1 VCLDTAQ
8 LRREEAFMEASRCEV
23 LIVDD
28 HLAARRGME
37 LLLRDA
43 GLGVTVAPDHPDQA
57 VAELRKGGH
66 DVALVEIR
74 RCRGDGLALA
84 RAALEAL
91 DGAGTPV
98 VLCTGYG
105 APPGPLRAA
114 AGLGAPGLVLTSSP
128 VATLVEAL
136 RAVAGGGRFVDPCV
150 AALIAETAA
159 ARRVAGLSPRERQVL
174 ELLVDGY
181 QGPEIAERLF
191 LSLETVRT
199 HVRNAVGKLGARTR
213 VQAAAMVA
221 CEREE
226 GRTSTTA

>member
-1 VCLDTAQ
+1 
-8 LRREEAFMEASRCEV
+8 MEASRCEV

-43 GLGVTVAPDHPDQA
+43 GFGVTVGPDHPEQA

-74 RCRGDGLALA
+74 RRRGDGVALA
-84 RAALEAL
+84 RAALASV
-91 DGAGTPV
+91 GGGTRL

-105 APPGPLRAA
+105 APAAPLRAA
-114 AGLGAPGLVLTSSP
+114 ARLGAPGLVLMSSP

-136 RAVAGGGRFVDPCV
+136 RTVAGGGGFVDPCV
-150 AALIAETAA
+150 APLIAETAGA
-159 ARRVAGLSPRERQVL
+159 KLVAGLSPRERQVL

-181 QGPEIAERLF
+181 QGPEIAARLF

-199 HVRNAVGKLGARTR
+199 HIRNAVTKLGARTR

-226 GRTSTTA
+226 G